1 MHLKSSRRR
10 SLSIASIVLGTA
22 LSIGVYS
29 CDYAHTPTATGLT
42 PRQRIHRDA
51 SPYWPDEPA
60 GFATVVDYAF
70 NDSIPASNGAQ
81 IGTSRWSINFNSA
94 GGVTQAT
101 NQTDAPVSP
110 PNAGEW
116 TFPAGFTGGSAG
128 IMVYD
133 DTVGSQEVFLE
144 LTFKASSPLED
155 PGHPRELAEV
165 VGNSVNYS
173 VDLEATGGG
182 AHRIDV
188 SRSAGTLVPNQTSS
202 DATLATWHTLELY
215 IKYSSTD
222 SAADGIV
229 RWWLDDTLQGESTTE
244 TMASDGGLYET
255 RVEARWDGSFA
266 KTVQDQVWYDQVHV
280 SRATSASASWPNL
293 PASYTEFRDEPFNVI
308 PATGWT
314 DDYAS
319 TGLMTIAQDATAPLS
334 PPNVLQFSY
343 PVGFVGSQA
352 PDTYVTD
359 WPVPRPTR
367 VYAGFWWKCNASWQ
381 DNSDNINKI
390 VFFQMENSAGG
401 VILTSYGAYPNGPYY
416 LRFYAELP
424 SDSRSG
430 NYGNFTNNKSSGLM
444 TLGQW
449 HRIEWQLEYGT
460 PGTPTGIVRWWL
472 DGALVGEYLDVTFP
486 TTGNIEEFQLSP
498 TWGGA
503 ADTKTQ
509 QDYFW
514 FDHVFLASAP

>member
-1 MHLKSSRRR
+1 MNRSPSSRRR
-10 SLSIASIVLGTA
+10 RLFAGALVLVAASGGA
-22 LSIGVYS
+22 LSS
-29 CDYAHTPTATGLT
+29 CDTVRAPTATGLT
-42 PRQRIHRDA
+42 PRPRIHRDA

-60 GFATVVDYAF
+60 GFATIADYAF

-81 IGTSRWSINFNSA
+81 LGTSRWTINFNAA
-94 GGVTQAT
+94 GGVVQTT

-110 PNAGEW
+110 PNAGQW
-116 TFPAGFTGGSAG
+116 TFPVGFSNGSPG

-133 DTVGSQEVFLE
+133 DTVASKEVFLE
-144 LTFKASSPLED
+144 LTFKTTSPYED
-155 PGHPRELAEV
+155 PGHPRELLEI
-165 VGNSVNYS
+165 VGNSVGYEIA
-173 VDLEATGGG
+173 LEAAGGT
-182 AHRIDV
+182 HRVDV
-188 SRSAGTLVPNQTSS
+188 LRSGTTLAPNKTSS
-202 DATLATWHTLELY
+202 DAALATWHTVELY

-222 SAADGIV
+222 SATDGIV
-229 RWWLDDTLQGESTTE
+229 RWWLDDTLQGEYTGE
-244 TMASDGGLYET
+244 TMASDGGVYET
-255 RVEARWDGSFA
+255 RVEARWDGA
-266 KTVQDQVWYDQVHV
+266 APKTLQDQVWYDQVHM
-280 SRATSASASWPNL
+280 SRASTVAWPDA
-293 PASYTEFRDEPFNVI
+293 PGAPYAVFRDEPFDSI

-314 DDYAS
+314 DDHPS

-359 WPVPRPTR
+359 WALPRPTR
-367 VYAGFWWKCNASWQ
+367 VFAGFWWKCNANWQ
-381 DNSDNINKI
+381 DNSSNVNKI
-390 VFFQMENSAGG
+390 AFFQLDNSSGG
-401 VILTSYGAYPNGPYY
+401 VILTSYGVYPSGPYY
-416 LRFYAELP
+416 LRFAAEMASEP
-424 SDSRSG
+424 RSG
-430 NYGNFTNNKSSGLM
+430 SYANFANNMSTGQM

-472 DGALVGEYLDVTFP
+472 DGVLVGEYLDVTFP

-503 ADTKTQ
+503 PDTKTQ

-514 FDHVFLASAP
+514 FDHVFLSSAP